1 MMNQIDNTVTYSR
14 QINQIILLLR
24 QTYPEADCTLEFD
37 SPWELLVGGILGAQ
51 CTDERVNLIAP
62 LLHERFPQLSDY
74 VFASLSEIEQII
86 RSCGLY
92 RNKAKAIKGSAVMI
106 LTDFAGQVPEEE
118 SDLLRLPGV
127 GRKIANLVRS
137 DFFGHPAIVVDTH
150 CGRISRLL
158 GLTDSKDPVRI
169 ERDLQQILPQT
180 EWISWGHLMVA
191 HGRNLCEAR
200 CRQCRICPLR
210 PVCAYG
216 LAIDFSRQGVRG
228 NDGREC
234 Y

>member
-1 MMNQIDNTVTYSR
+1 MINKKDNIATDSQQVTQILS
-14 QINQIILLLR
+14 LLH
-24 QTYPEADCTLEFD
+24 QTYPAADCTLEFN
-37 SPWELLVGGILGAQ
+37 SAWEILVGGILGAQ
-51 CTDERVNLIAP
+51 CTDERVNIIAP
-62 LLHERFPQLSDY
+62 ILHERFPQLSDY
-74 VFASLSEIEQII
+74 DAASLTEIEQII

-92 RNKAKAIKGSAVMI
+92 RNKAKAIKGSAAMI
-106 LTDFAGQVPEEE
+106 LADFAGQVPEQEA
-118 SDLLRLPGV
+118 DLLRLPGV

-169 ERDLQQILPQT
+169 ERDLQRVLPEA